1 MSVNNVVTETLE
13 IVDHNLQASDFDLET
28 LTKSSYIYQ
37 LYLLNGEK
45 QTRIVLPEVTSE
57 QKSIKNTRLRERT
70 SVGDR
75 VWYERDSYKCSSSR
89 WTANAHDDATTTS
102 FGEPEV
108 RGERCECAKKVRK
121 ETFEPCLI
129 EDEGGPL
136 EAAMQ
141 VEASNRRKL
150 LW

>member
-1 MSVNNVVTETLE
+1 MRCYIIETQSVSLSFIAIHSDHMSVNNVVTETLE

-70 SVGDR
+70 GVGYR
-75 VWYERDSYKCSSSR
+75 VWDLVRPKRTRIRSPFSVRRPPRRSLRAEERRAVLRPRS
-89 WTANAHDDATTTS
+89 WTR
-102 FGEPEV
+102 P
-108 RGERCECAKKVRK
+108 
-121 ETFEPCLI
+121 
-129 EDEGGPL
+129 
-136 EAAMQ
+136 
-141 VEASNRRKL
+141 
-150 LW
+150 W